1 MTKKQKAI
9 GENTASTLKKQKTF
23 SKVTS
28 LRKRN
33 SKAGKTAGVLL
44 EPLMDTSSLL
54 SLRKGM
60 SSAGSSRLGAPIAKS
75 ERGITRFS
83 VDEMWSRPPG
93 RTDWAKVDALTDED
107 IARAVA
113 SDPDAAP
120 IDLDWSNAKIYYPKG
135 KLPVSLRVDAD
146 VFAFFKSNGR
156 GYQTRMNAVLR
167 SYVEH
172 ELGKK
177 SGK

>member
-1 MTKKQKAI
+1 LKSAKKQTSKLSHR
-9 GENTASTLKKQKTF
+9 ENP
-23 SKVTS
+23 
-28 LRKRN
+28 
-33 SKAGKTAGVLL
+33 LL
-44 EPLMDTSSLL
+44 PGAD
-54 SLRKGM
+54 GM
-60 SSAGSSRLGAPIAKS
+60 V
-75 ERGITRFS
+75 RFS
-83 VDEMWSRPPG
+83 VRDLKNRPPG
-93 RTDWAKVDALTDED
+93 KTDWAKVDALTEED

-120 IDLDWSNAKIYYPKG
+120 LDLDWSKAKIYYPKG

-172 ELGKK
+172 ELNEKHDK
-177 SGK
+177 

>member
-1 MTKKQKAI
+1 MVRISVEDLKRLPPRKA
-9 GENTASTLKKQKTF
+9 
-23 SKVTS
+23 
-28 LRKRN
+28 
-33 SKAGKTAGVLL
+33 
-44 EPLMDTSSLL
+44 
-54 SLRKGM
+54 
-60 SSAGSSRLGAPIAKS
+60 
-75 ERGITRFS
+75 
-83 VDEMWSRPPG
+83 
-93 RTDWAKVDALTDED
+93 DWAKFDAMTEED

-120 IDLDWSNAKIYYPKG
+120 LDLDWSKAKIYYPKG

-146 VFAFFKSNGR
+146 VFAFFKSIGR

>member
-1 MTKKQKAI
+1 MVRI
-9 GENTASTLKKQKTF
+9 SLEDLKRLPSRKT
-23 SKVTS
+23 
-28 LRKRN
+28 
-33 SKAGKTAGVLL
+33 
-44 EPLMDTSSLL
+44 D
-54 SLRKGM
+54 
-60 SSAGSSRLGAPIAKS
+60 
-75 ERGITRFS
+75 
-83 VDEMWSRPPG
+83 WSRF
-93 RTDWAKVDALTDED
+93 DALTEED

-113 SDPDAAP
+113 NDPDAAP
-120 IDLDWSNAKIYYPKG
+120 LDLDWSKAKIYYPKG

-177 SGK
+177 SSK

>member
-1 MTKKQKAI
+1 MPP
-9 GENTASTLKKQKTF
+9 
-23 SKVTS
+23 
-28 LRKRN
+28 
-33 SKAGKTAGVLL
+33 GKTN
-44 EPLMDTSSLL
+44 
-54 SLRKGM
+54 
-60 SSAGSSRLGAPIAKS
+60 
-75 ERGITRFS
+75 
-83 VDEMWSRPPG
+83 
-93 RTDWAKVDALTDED
+93 WAKFDAMADED

-113 SDPDAAP
+113 DDPDAALL
-120 IDLDWSNAKIYYPKG
+120 DLDWSKAKIYYPKG

-146 VFAFFKSNGR
+146 VFAFFKLKGR

>member
-1 MTKKQKAI
+1 MRI
-9 GENTASTLKKQKTF
+9 SVENLKRLPLKKT
-23 SKVTS
+23 
-28 LRKRN
+28 
-33 SKAGKTAGVLL
+33 
-44 EPLMDTSSLL
+44 DW
-54 SLRKGM
+54 
-60 SSAGSSRLGAPIAKS
+60 
-75 ERGITRFS
+75 TRF
-83 VDEMWSRPPG
+83 DR
-93 RTDWAKVDALTDED
+93 LTEED

-120 IDLDWSNAKIYYPKG
+120 VDLDWSKAKIYYPKG

-167 SYVEH
+167 SFVEH

-177 SGK
+177 SNK

>member
-1 MTKKQKAI
+1 MQSKSSGAGFSRGTKP
-9 GENTASTLKKQKTF
+9 TKQKTGMLQ
-23 SKVTS
+23 SASPKPKRLSSSSREGAKTSGSS
-28 LRKRN
+28 LREKLLRPN
-33 SKAGKTAGVLL
+33 ADGMVRISVEDLKSLPPRKT
-44 EPLMDTSSLL
+44 D
-54 SLRKGM
+54 
-60 SSAGSSRLGAPIAKS
+60 
-75 ERGITRFS
+75 
-83 VDEMWSRPPG
+83 WSRF
-93 RTDWAKVDALTDED
+93 DALTGED
-107 IARAVA
+107 IARAV
-113 SDPDAAP
+113 SNDPDAAP

-177 SGK
+177 SNK

>member
-1 MTKKQKAI
+1 
-9 GENTASTLKKQKTF
+9 
-23 SKVTS
+23 
-28 LRKRN
+28 
-33 SKAGKTAGVLL
+33 
-44 EPLMDTSSLL
+44 
-54 SLRKGM
+54 
-60 SSAGSSRLGAPIAKS
+60 
-75 ERGITRFS
+75 
-83 VDEMWSRPPG
+83 MWSRPPG
-93 RTDWAKVDALTDED
+93 RTNWAKVDALTDED

-113 SDPDAAP
+113 SDPDAAAV
-120 IDLDWSNAKIYYPKG
+120 DLDWSKAKVYYPKG

-177 SGK
+177 QHK